1 MNLLSQ
7 LLPGVRDLRTPLAV
21 GVLWS
26 IFLVM
31 LAPQLPAGVKNAFL
45 ASSLQPAASLTF
57 IPQAVQTSLIG
68 LAVYLIGVISSYV
81 SQGVTRIIVMLFNW
95 RSWLVV
101 VALAVTVIFPV
112 AVFGVGAGVGLLAM
126 LAVMF
131 SYSRSPAERFS
142 DFFDPIAIQIE
153 KIRHEAA
160 ALVSRTVDSITS
172 GWSSERRERAHFL
185 KQDATR
191 RVLASPFMRNRLVK
205 DVKDRQLIRALT
217 VLDVRFDN
225 AELVDRLEPPCST
238 AESRQEQKLKL
249 AVVGAGHP
257 DASHEVRSHT
267 AYLDGQDHDLRTR
280 IDEKQIVTW
289 GALLSEK
296 RPYKGP
302 TAESVFQH
310 KLQTAIEDD
319 PEMAHRFVWHFTR
332 IDLSDSVLDQR
343 IAEARVRLKAD
354 QPAVYDEYDRIRSEG
369 DFRTAIAIP
378 LAACVVLFGY
388 MVAGQAPGLVG
399 GPLRAVFEGIS
410 SWSMLS
416 EHPGLRSFV
425 DKAGNVPW
433 LSWIVG
439 VLLLV
444 ACIAAGRVKDAEAAR
459 LLYASIR
466 QKIMEVDCADLFQ
479 DSDVRVRGSAKPNW
493 IWKLFGGESGT
504 SRSPDDLE
512 S

>member
-1 MNLLSQ
+1 
-7 LLPGVRDLRTPLAV
+7 
-21 GVLWS
+21 
-26 IFLVM
+26 
-31 LAPQLPAGVKNAFL
+31 
-45 ASSLQPAASLTF
+45 
-57 IPQAVQTSLIG
+57 
-68 LAVYLIGVISSYV
+68 
-81 SQGVTRIIVMLFNW
+81 
-95 RSWLVV
+95 
-101 VALAVTVIFPV
+101 
-112 AVFGVGAGVGLLAM
+112 
-126 LAVMF
+126 
-131 SYSRSPAERFS
+131 
-142 DFFDPIAIQIE
+142 
-153 KIRHEAA
+153 
-160 ALVSRTVDSITS
+160 
-172 GWSSERRERAHFL
+172 
-185 KQDATR
+185 
-191 RVLASPFMRNRLVK
+191 
-205 DVKDRQLIRALT
+205 
-217 VLDVRFDN
+217 
-225 AELVDRLEPPCST
+225 
-238 AESRQEQKLKL
+238 
-249 AVVGAGHP
+249 
-257 DASHEVRSHT
+257 
-267 AYLDGQDHDLRTR
+267 
-280 IDEKQIVTW
+280 
-289 GALLSEK
+289 
-296 RPYKGP
+296 
-302 TAESVFQH
+302 
-310 KLQTAIEDD
+310 
-319 PEMAHRFVWHFTR
+319 MAHRFVWHFTR